1 MLKFATV
8 RASKDPEIVAV
19 AVAQNPNSIS
29 ACRNKSP
36 QNCKGLKL
44 NKEFWIQVVEIN
56 GLRLE
61 QIPLF
66 QNDKEVVLQAISQN
80 GDSLQ

>member
-1 MLKFATV
+1 MH
-8 RASKDPEIVAV
+8 
-19 AVAQNPNSIS
+19 
-29 ACRNKSP
+29 
-36 QNCKGLKL
+36 
-44 NKEFWIQVVEIN
+44 VVEIN

-66 QNDKEVVLQAISQN
+66 KNDKEVVLQAISQN